1 MSKKDRSTNLHKES
15 AEQLEAVG
23 KQLRSKWLGHIA
35 QEIAINVVASIVL
48 IVFFVAVLQSER
60 AQEGSDA
67 IKALDDAIVLD
78 PIKDPEDFLGLMVFG
93 FFFLFLLH
101 FVSLS
106 FFSNIIRLLAGPPKA
121 GKTPEETIEK
131 YFMNL
136 VPTNLN
142 RHNWVDAYVCLL
154 DQCKESFGGYD
165 SFISFWKE
173 AKKVLCGLIT
183 QHFEP
188 HKVCKTTWTLNEC
201 EVEKGL
207 DGIINYKVNLQV
219 NAQESNSIPNVWY
232 GTQNIGTVIVTA
244 WVSIAHVGDRW
255 YVAQREW
262 NPQLLAHGDQTWRWH

>member
-1 MSKKDRSTNLHKES
+1 MSKNDRSTNLHKES

-35 QEIAINVVASIVL
+35 QEISINVVATIVL

-78 PIKDPEDFLGLMVFG
+78 PIKNPEDFLGLMVFG

-101 FVSLS
+101 FVSFS
-106 FFSNIIRLLAGPPKA
+106 FFSNIIRLLEGPPKA

-154 DQCKESFGGYD
+154 DQCKKAFGGYD
-165 SFISFWKE
+165 TFILFWKE
-173 AKKVLCGLIT
+173 AKKALSDQIT
-183 QHFEP
+183 QNFKP
-188 HKVCKTTWTLNEC
+188 HNVGKTTWILDVC
-201 EVEKGL
+201 EVEKRL
-207 DGIINYKVNLQV
+207 DGLRYYKVNLKI
-219 NAQESNSIPNVWY
+219 NAKEWIYCGYNAACAKD
-232 GTQNIGTVIVTA
+232 IGTVIVTA
-244 WVSIAHVGDRW
+244 WVYLSQVGDRW
-255 YVAQREW
+255 YVAERDW
-262 NPQLLAHGDQTWRWH
+262 NPKLVELCRCL

>member
-1 MSKKDRSTNLHKES
+1 MSKKDRSTNLQKES

-23 KQLRSKWLGHIA
+23 EQLRSKWLGYIA
-35 QEIAINVVASIVL
+35 REISINVVASIAL
-48 IVFFVAVLQSER
+48 IVLFAVFQSEW

-78 PIKDPEDFLGLMVFG
+78 PIKAPKSFLDIIVIG
-93 FFFLFLLH
+93 FFFLFLLY
-101 FVSLS
+101 FVSS
-106 FFSNIIRLLAGPPKA
+106 FFSNIIRLLACPPKA
-121 GKTPEETIEK
+121 GKTPEETIK
-131 YFMNL
+131 NYFMNL

-165 SFISFWKE
+165 TFISFWKE
-173 AKKVLCGLIT
+173 AKKALSDLIT

-207 DGIINYKVNLQV
+207 DGIINYKVRDPGKCLFLLKKGV
-219 NAQESNSIPNVWY
+219 LNV
-232 GTQNIGTVIVTA
+232 
-244 WVSIAHVGDRW
+244 R
-255 YVAQREW
+255 
-262 NPQLLAHGDQTWRWH
+262 

>member
-1 MSKKDRSTNLHKES
+1 MSKKDRSTNLQKES
-15 AEQLEAVG
+15 TEQLEAVG
-23 KQLRSKWLGHIA
+23 EQLRSKWLGHIA
-35 QEIAINVVASIVL
+35 REISMNVVASIAL
-48 IVFFVAVLQSER
+48 IVFFAVFQSEWAR
-60 AQEGSDA
+60 EGSDA
-67 IKALDDAIVLD
+67 IKAIESFLSLIV
-78 PIKDPEDFLGLMVFG
+78 IG
-93 FFFLFLLH
+93 FFFLFFLY
-101 FVSLS
+101 FVSSS

-121 GKTPEETIEK
+121 GKTPEETIEN

-173 AKKVLCGLIT
+173 AKKVLSDLIT

-207 DGIINYKVNLQV
+207 DGIINYKVNFQV
-219 NAQESNSIPNVWY
+219 NAQEPHVIPNVWY

-244 WVSIAHVGDRW
+244 WVSIAQVGDRW
-255 YVAQREW
+255 YVAQGEW
-262 NPQLLAHGDQTWRWH
+262 NPQLVAHGDQTWRWQ